1 MTPVGSNALPLTGQS
16 NRELCLELIAG
27 FKELNDRNYNPLAAS
42 GVFVSSCVS
51 NIAKFVTVLRQANM
65 TIKKSEA
72 LDGDKYALAM
82 VEMTLDQFFISD
94 DGYYI
99 ESTYIYE
106 FVEEALKLC
115 ELMEGAESAEFG
127 VQEHNL
133 RILTKTFASLKSI
146 LTGLLQVLAA

>member
-1 MTPVGSNALPLTGQS
+1 
-16 NRELCLELIAG
+16 
-27 FKELNDRNYNPLAAS
+27 LAAN
-42 GVFVSSCVS
+42 GVFISTCVF
-51 NIAKFVTVLRQANM
+51 NIARFVTVLKQITM
-65 TIKKSEA
+65 TIKKNEA
-72 LDGDKYALAM
+72 LDSDRYALVM
-82 VEMTLDQFFISD
+82 VDKTLDQFFISD

-115 ELMEGAESAEFG
+115 ELMEGAESAEYG

-146 LTGLLQVLAA
+146 LTGLLQVLAT

>member
-1 MTPVGSNALPLTGQS
+1 MTPVGRDVLPPAGQS
-16 NRELCLELIAG
+16 NRELCLELIVG
-27 FKELNDRNYNPLAAS
+27 FKELSDRNYSPLAAN
-42 GVFVSSCVS
+42 GVFISTCVP
-51 NIAKFVTVLRQANM
+51 NIARFVTVLKQITM
-65 TIKKSEA
+65 TIKKNEA
-72 LDGDKYALAM
+72 LDSDRYALVM
-82 VEMTLDQFFISD
+82 VDKTLDQFFISD

-115 ELMEGAESAEFG
+115 ELMEGAESAEYG

-146 LTGLLQVLAA
+146 LTGLLQVLAT